1 VNRPHTRR
9 DDIHLEARHYR
20 TYVRDVGLRW
30 SRKTFRDGWEGSD
43 ATGYSFAH
51 VVPGWDGRWGAFV
64 PCEACGYPDGL
75 WLGGYE
81 TPDEAMDAAHRVVT
95 AHVDAAGLP
104 SVREALRKAR
114 LRGHR

>member
-1 VNRPHTRR
+1 M
-9 DDIHLEARHYR
+9 R
-20 TYVRDVGLRW
+20 TYVRIVGLTW

-51 VVPGWDGRWGAFV
+51 VVPGWDGRWGAFI
-64 PCEACGYPDGL
+64 PLEACGYPEGL

-95 AHVDAAGLP
+95 AFVDAVGLAA
-104 SVREALRKAR
+104 VREALRKAR
-114 LRGHR
+114 LRGRR

>member
-1 VNRPHTRR
+1 M
-9 DDIHLEARHYR
+9 
-20 TYVRDVGLRW
+20 W

-51 VVPGWDGRWGAFV
+51 VVPGGRRGAFV
-64 PCEACGYPDGL
+64 PCQASGYPDGL

-95 AHVDAAGLP
+95 AHVDAVGLP
-104 SVREALRKAR
+104 AVREALRTAR
-114 LRGHR
+114 LRGHRWWPGRSGASMTAPGWRVRCAASGASPS